1 MPEPFRLFAPPPVI
15 TEKLLLVNSDTLHLA
30 LSMAQVR
37 QVLLNVAV
45 SKQSDKAA
53 SLVNVQDLQVPVV
66 LGNRACP
73 ALPEAIIV
81 LFQTPALKT
90 GMIGIA
96 CSELPVMSAITDK
109 DWLSVTETL
118 PPPWQTDGKAYR
130 QQGITYIHAVGLG
143 RKA

>member
-15 TEKLLLVNSDTLHLA
+15 TEKLLLVNSDNLHLA
-30 LSMAQVR
+30 LSMSQVK
-37 QVLLNVAV
+37 QVLLNVPV
-45 SKQSDKAA
+45 SKQSDRAA

-66 LGNRACP
+66 LGSRACP
-73 ALPEAIIV
+73 ALSAAIIV

-96 CSELPVMSAITDK
+96 CSDLPVMSAITDK

-130 QQGITYIHAVGLG
+130 QQGITYIHVVGLG